1 MNREQKL
8 KGIDPLVMFEQVWTN
23 KKKLLLIICIGAVV
37 GLIVSW
43 SIPTAYTTTIKIVP
57 DQSTI
62 DNSNFISFKCFKF
75 VKIEKVF
82 SLLIYS

>member
-8 KGIDPLVMFEQVWTN
+8 KGIDPLIMFEQVWTN
-23 KKKLLLIICIGAVV
+23 KKKLLLIICIGVVV

-57 DQSTI
+57 DQSTLK
-62 DNSNFISFKCFKF
+62 SATYR
-75 VKIEKVF
+75 V
-82 SLLIYS
+82 